1 MRITTAPRQMEQ
13 NQMNKYKKLTIDE
26 VCNEL
31 EAPKP
36 TLILFHVRPDGDAVG
51 SAFALK
57 LLLESMGSKSYCICA
72 NEIPHR
78 LNFLTK
84 TMQKSAL
91 LDSLPEDFCAERI
104 VAVDTASPF
113 QLGELYDRFAGK
125 ITLML
130 DHHSKGEPYADNYI
144 LPNRAASGEIVF
156 EISREMLKR
165 GKIAAIPKQLDA
177 CLYAAISSDTGCFKY
192 SNVSPETHICTSEL
206 MRSGID
212 TARINQLLFDSKS
225 MEVIA
230 AEKAAMETLK
240 LYHRGKIAVVCFTFA
255 KKKELGV
262 LDEHLE
268 TIIDVAR
275 SVEGVEVAVAIRQPN
290 EERTFRAS
298 TRSSNRVDVSAV
310 CAEFGGG
317 GHVRAA
323 GCTIKADSIEHARD
337 LVVAEIEKQL
347 KN

>member
-1 MRITTAPRQMEQ
+1 MPPPRKTEPK
-13 NQMNKYKKLTIDE
+13 QMNKYRKLGLAE
-26 VCNEL
+26 VCDEL

-57 LLLESMGSKSYCICA
+57 LLLEGMGSKAYCLCA
-72 NEIPHR
+72 NEIPRR
-78 LNFLTK
+78 LDFLTK
-84 TMQKSAL
+84 NIQKSAL
-91 LDSLPEDFCAERI
+91 IDSLPKDFCAERI
-104 VAVDTASPF
+104 VTVDTASPM

-144 LPNRAASGEIVF
+144 VASRAATGEIVF
-156 EISREMLKR
+156 EVSREMLKR

-225 MEVIA
+225 MFFINY
-230 AEKAAMETLK
+230 K
-240 LYHRGKIAVVCFTFA
+240 
-255 KKKELGV
+255 
-262 LDEHLE
+262 
-268 TIIDVAR
+268 
-275 SVEGVEVAVAIRQPN
+275 
-290 EERTFRAS
+290 
-298 TRSSNRVDVSAV
+298 
-310 CAEFGGG
+310 
-317 GHVRAA
+317 
-323 GCTIKADSIEHARD
+323 
-337 LVVAEIEKQL
+337 
-347 KN
+347 